1 MILTRSPHPRD
12 TDPKKRSSLDPRPVP
27 RPTWGAPHTF
37 SEFGFRTGY
46 HIRVRGFAIGRL
58 PRPSKQLI
66 GQWFSF
72 LTPKWLQRPRLTPAT
87 PSLAPRVYLRGPERG
102 GAAGRRRG
110 GSRAVPVSSPRGQPS
125 QLWALQP
132 WERPPPKLGAPDLGV
147 SSLNSL
153 SNQQPSKGWAPLSG
167 SHWRRR
173 PPKGK
178 TCRLEGRGLC
188 RFTRSISQEFAFL
201 TSSLVL
207 PMMWYPGT
215 TLWEL
220 LLRDKVK
227 WMFPT
232 PQF

>member
-1 MILTRSPHPRD
+1 MWYHQRGFPTRWLWDTAAGILSTDKQPHLFVSNSKSKAMILTRLPHPRD

-46 HIRVRGFAIGRL
+46 HIRVRGFAIGPL

-87 PSLAPRVYLRGPERG
+87 PSLAPRVYLREPERG

-110 GSRAVPVSSPRGQPS
+110 GSWAVPVSSPRGQPS
-125 QLWALQP
+125 QLWTLQA
-132 WERPPPKLGAPDLGV
+132 WERPRPELRAPDLGV

-153 SNQQPSKGWAPLSG
+153 SNQQPPKGWAPLSVF
-167 SHWRRR
+167 
-173 PPKGK
+173 
-178 TCRLEGRGLC
+178 TLEEG
-188 RFTRSISQEFAFL
+188 
-201 TSSLVL
+201 TSERKNL
-207 PMMWYPGT
+207 
-215 TLWEL
+215 
-220 LLRDKVK
+220 
-227 WMFPT
+227 
-232 PQF
+232 